1 MSSIRRGSSA
11 APRRS
16 PRPTRRPPR
25 HRRPGRTAEEG
36 GAYSTQI
43 YCATSNPGKLAEF
56 RLAAEAVPDAPPVL
70 IDLLPGFAA
79 IPPCVEDGATFEEN
93 ALIKARHYGRHTAGL
108 LFADDSGLVVDAL
121 HGAPG
126 VHSARFSGPGATNR
140 SNNGLLLEKLRGIE
154 HRTAAFVCAI
164 ALVKAT
170 EPVGVF
176 TGRVEGVILDEPRG
190 ANGFGYCAG
199 EERDVVGE
207 RGVGGGGVVPVS
219 RRGRFLPPRRDRSV
233 RRPGSAH
240 R

>member
-1 MSSIRRGSSA
+1 M
-11 APRRS
+11 
-16 PRPTRRPPR
+16 
-25 HRRPGRTAEEG
+25 
-36 GAYSTQI
+36 TQI

-190 ANGFGYCAG
+190 ANGFGYDPLFFYPPFGCTFGEAG
-199 EERDVVGE
+199 ETAKFAVSH
-207 RGVGGGGVVPVS
+207 RGQALREMLRCLSLSPA
-219 RRGRFLPPRRDRSV
+219 PPRHK
-233 RRPGSAH
+233 P
-240 R
+240 